1 VTPHGTSS
9 ASELFELALAQF
21 EQGAFLDSARRFDR
35 VARLD
40 PGGPLAGEALFRAGV
55 AYDQAGDSPE
65 HRQQALDHFEKVA
78 RAYPGHPLARPAL
91 IRATRLLVFLERW
104 QRASSLASTLL
115 GTRPGPRPLE
125 EALVRAAIALAH
137 IEQGRLG
144 EADLQIEKAR
154 TVIEQEGLNA
164 AGRIPRD
171 VAALFFALG
180 ELRRRR
186 AEAITFRPLPHSF
199 PDVLE
204 QRAQLILDAQAA
216 YSDTMRAEDAHWS
229 AMAGHQLGRLY
240 ERLHEDLMAISP
252 PPEADTEERRRL
264 FEGAMRLRYSVLV
277 DKALTMMEHVVE
289 MAERTAEDSSWI
301 ELARDAKVRLA
312 AARRRE
318 EQVLERL
325 PYTREQLRRALG
337 RLAKESGSRS
347 GSGPVG
353 EVPQGASAARQKSCP
368 GLCPR
373 PSKE

>member
-1 VTPHGTSS
+1 VTPQGT
-9 ASELFELALAQF
+9 ASVAELFELALAEF
-21 EQGAFLDSARRFDR
+21 ERGAFTDSARRFDR

-40 PGGPLAGEALFRAGV
+40 PDGPLSGEALFRAGV

-65 HRQQALDHFEKVA
+65 HRQRALARFEKVA

-91 IRATRLLVFLERW
+91 IRAIRLLVFLERW
-104 QRASSLASTLL
+104 QRASSLATMLL
-115 GTRPGPRPLE
+115 GTQPGPRPFE
-125 EALVRAAIALAH
+125 EALVRAAIALAR

-144 EADLQIEKAR
+144 DAETQIDKAR
-154 TVIEQEGLNA
+154 TVVEQEGLDA

-186 AEAITFRPLPHSF
+186 AEAITFQPLPQNF

-204 QRAQLILDAQAA
+204 KRAQLILDAQAA

-252 PPEADTEERRRL
+252 PPQADTEERRRL

-289 MAERTAEDSSWI
+289 MAERTGEDSSWI
-301 ELARDAKVRLA
+301 QLAHDAKVRLA
-312 AARRRE
+312 AARRKE
-318 EQVLERL
+318 EQVLDAL
-325 PYTREQLRRALG
+325 PYTREQLWRALD
-337 RLAKESGSRS
+337 RLGSESGSGS
-347 GSGPVG
+347 GSRPAGQ
-353 EVPQGASAARQKSCP
+353 VPQEVGAGP
-368 GLCPR
+368 
-373 PSKE
+373 